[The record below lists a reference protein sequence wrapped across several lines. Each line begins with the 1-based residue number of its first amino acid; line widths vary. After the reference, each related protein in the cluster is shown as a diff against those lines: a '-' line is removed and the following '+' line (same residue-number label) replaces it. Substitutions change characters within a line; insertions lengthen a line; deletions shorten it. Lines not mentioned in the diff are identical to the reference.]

1 LLGWVLLW
9 WWVRFKKKSKTQF
22 MELWLQNDGFVQR
35 LVALSQDKY
44 DGIPLE
50 LLEILRKDRAT
61 QKTKEWMHQIFLGE
75 LERTVWTNVD
85 NDPNNHN
92 NNSNAPTTKES
103 LASMQ
108 RRLAEQ
114 YIPHDIP
121 ESKDLSPLLAIF
133 AQGGNTTTNTA
144 STTVED
150 ESIMMAYT
158 SLWSEVLS
166 ANLYVAFQDALT
178 VKTTPTA
185 TTSDDVKENLDNNR
199 SVSSSSAKD
208 AADAAVTKQRVE
220 HLGRGIRAFLL
231 SLPGQPSTVTMV
243 DLQVL
248 CGGRKITSQALQQV
262 YRFGEDSSSTSM
274 STTYNETTSQ

>member
-1 LLGWVLLW
+1 
-9 WWVRFKKKSKTQF
+9 
-22 MELWLQNDGFVQR
+22 MEMWLQNDGFVQR

-50 LLEILRKDRAT
+50 LLEILRKDLAT

-75 LERTVWTNVD
+75 LERAVWTNVD
-85 NDPNNHN
+85 NDPNNQN
-92 NNSNAPTTKES
+92 NNNNAPTTKES

-121 ESKDLSPLLAIF
+121 ESKDISPLLAIF
-133 AQGGNTTTNTA
+133 AQGGNTTTNAA

-185 TTSDDVKENLDNNR
+185 TTSDDVKEDLDNNP
-199 SVSSSSAKD
+199 SVSSSSPAKE

-231 SLPGQPSTVTMV
+231 SPPPPGQSSTVTMV

-248 CGGRKITSQALQQV
+248 CGGWKITPQALQQV
-262 YRFGEDSSSTSM
+262 YRFGEDSSSASM
-274 STTYNETTSQ
+274 SSTNDETTSQ